1 MINDNWSRRRIARIA
16 SNPIL
21 LNFGRTRPTGRSS
34 HGIGDGWTPSSEEP
48 AATPWRTRFT
58 HSPYWRLRPIDTQSG
73 SPNSRYVKRPLPE
86 FRLPD
91 RWGFRRLV
99 FPPLAGAQMTQAAP
113 SLDPSGIALAL
124 PRVGGALN
132 RVFGNRLTSL
142 PYHQPDHIG
151 EKVPFLLGELTI
163 YGFGFSGSLVPSF
176 TVG

>member
-1 MINDNWSRRRIARIA
+1 MAPIAYPF
-16 SNPIL
+16 S
-21 LNFGRTRPTGRSS
+21 
-34 HGIGDGWTPSSEEP
+34 
-48 AATPWRTRFT
+48 
-58 HSPYWRLRPIDTQSG
+58 LRPPLIDTRRG
-73 SPNSRYVKRPLPE
+73 SHNSRYVKLPLPE

-99 FPPLAGAQMTQAAP
+99 FSPLAGAQMTQAAP

-124 PRVGGALN
+124 PRVGGTLN